1 MSWLEMT
8 VKAPLLG
15 RGVVI
20 NVGKG
25 SVCGNERSAAGV
37 SVYK

>member
-1 MSWLEMT
+1 MFWLMT

-15 RGVVI
+15 RGVVM

-25 SVCGNERSAAGV
+25 SVCGKERSAAGV